1 MNNGRLLEHF
11 HEGNMTYRVPG
22 IQEETPSHFLEVSP
36 ELAGQRELSTGQW
49 VDVSSRDGELRT
61 QVLVT
66 DRVKGNQLYAPLNSS
81 RNPVNLLTS
90 NNVDRETNTPAY
102 KDTAVKL
109 KALPWKGKDPLPPIN
124 FRHGHPTPQRGV
136 EVERKWKRA
145 DYTPPGNGLVQ
156 IRTKQ

>member
-1 MNNGRLLEHF
+1 
-11 HEGNMTYRVPG
+11 MTYRVPG

-136 EVERKWKRA
+136 EVEQS
-145 DYTPPGNGLVQ
+145 GNGQ
-156 IRTKQ
+156 TIRLPAMDWCKFEPSSNRTTENGKTY